1 MGSSPEARF
10 KSKARSVV
18 DAAIASQADVT
29 ESLQKQAGQF
39 IPDKFGGY
47 GKVVKKIGGASGRT
61 FPEYVGYAEDRLA
74 STALP
79 MIEQGREDLRSFQP
93 NLLNSPSTANLTE
106 YLTALGQ
113 DFSSGVKQIGEEGR
127 DRFFRLPEQARIAFE
142 TSEQSPAFENI
153 RNEQYM
159 NLAKNPPTIQNDAMN
174 MYRSLFTYNV

>member
-1 MGSSPEARF
+1 MGSSPQAEGARMA
-10 KSKARSVV
+10 KRAVDKAM
-18 DAAIASQADVT
+18 ASQADVT
-29 ESLQKQAGQF
+29 ASLQEQVGEF
-39 IPDKFGGY
+39 IPDKFGGF
-47 GKVVKKIGGASGRT
+47 GKVAKKIGGASGRT

-79 MIEQGREDLRSFQP
+79 MIEQGRKDLRSFQP

-127 DRFFRLPEQARIAFE
+127 DRLFELPEQARIAFE
-142 TSEQSPAFENI
+142 ASEQSPAFENI